1 MRHGNPFPFENMSEQ
16 ADLEHVLSCMLLA
29 MATATGA
36 DMQTLGTVLRSC
48 ADAPQLDDA
57 TRQLLMQLAQQPLAC
72 GRVFGS
78 AT

>member
-1 MRHGNPFPFENMSEQ
+1 MSEK

-36 DMQTLGTVLRSC
+36 DMQALGSVLRSC
-48 ADAPQLDDA
+48 ADAPQLTDE
-57 TRQLLMQLAQQPLAC
+57 TRQLLMQLAQGPLAC
-72 GRVFGS
+72 SRALER

>member
-1 MRHGNPFPFENMSEQ
+1 
-16 ADLEHVLSCMLLA
+16 MLLA

-36 DMQTLGTVLRSC
+36 DMQTLGAVLKTC

-72 GRVFGS
+72 GRVQER